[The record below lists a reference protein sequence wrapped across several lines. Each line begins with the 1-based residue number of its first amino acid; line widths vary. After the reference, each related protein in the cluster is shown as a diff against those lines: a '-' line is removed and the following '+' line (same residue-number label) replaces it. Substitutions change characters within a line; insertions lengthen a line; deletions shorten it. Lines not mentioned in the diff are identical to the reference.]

1 MKQMPLMTDGTHT
14 AIPLERYIL
23 GACLVDYE
31 AYSKICSLLRTDMF
45 YEELHKGVWDAMGVL
60 FNNGL
65 NIDLISVTH
74 EMFKQ
79 KSDRWKYS
87 NLGYEIAI
95 LTKDTIS
102 SANLTQWAY
111 MLIEI
116 WQNRETFLIQNG
128 YYVGNTPEETRE
140 LISER
145 LFNLAINRTSDWDD
159 CSKIAI
165 ALLDELDKMSKSGN
179 SGVKLGL
186 TFFDNVTKGGAKGSQ
201 LIVVGARPGVGKS
214 ALINLWANNA
224 AKQGKTVGIINLE
237 MRNINSYARM
247 ISMEYDIDYSDVMSS
262 YSKGEEE
269 RNMLVGH
276 ITSMANLPIYF
287 TSSSDMNI
295 TDIRAKATQLHKRA
309 NLGILFIDYLQLI
322 EPSKSGGN
330 INREQQVAQM
340 SRGCKLLAKQLDI
353 PVVILAQL
361 NRESTKSA
369 DKRPQITQL
378 RESGAIE
385 QDADIVML
393 LHRDIDEEGQVESGT
408 ENEAWIKVAKH
419 RDGKTT
425 PYVKVGY
432 DGPKMKFYDVDQ
444 FEPLP
449 INYMNST
456 LDKDNLPKLRSLPP
470 TIPPPNDILPF

>member
-1 MKQMPLMTDGTHT
+1 MRQLPPMIDGTHK
-14 AIPLERYIL
+14 AIDLERYIL
-23 GACLVDYE
+23 GACLVSYE
-31 AYSKICSLLRTDMF
+31 GYSKVCSLLTEEMF
-45 YEELHKGVWDAMGVL
+45 YEELHRGVWSAMSKL
-60 FNNGL
+60 FDNGL
-65 NIDLISVTH
+65 NIDMITVTQ
-74 EMFKQ
+74 ELFKQ
-79 KSDRWKYS
+79 KSDRWQYS
-87 NLGYEIAI
+87 NLGYEVAM
-95 LTKDTIS
+95 LTRDTIS
-102 SANLTQWAY
+102 SIHIEQWAY

-128 YYVGNTPEETRE
+128 YYVGSTPEETRD
-140 LISER
+140 LISSR
-145 LFNLAINRTSDWDD
+145 LYNLAVNRTSDWDD

-165 ALLDELDKMSKSGN
+165 SLLNELEKISQTGN
-179 SGVKLGL
+179 SGIKMGL
-186 TFFDNVTKGGAKGSQ
+186 SFFDNVTKGGAKGSQ

-247 ISMEYDIDYSDVMSS
+247 ISMEYNIDYADVMSS

-269 RNMLVGH
+269 KNMLISH
-276 ITSMANLPIYF
+276 ISSMANLPIYF

-322 EPSKSGGN
+322 EPAKYGGN

-353 PVVILAQL
+353 PIVILAQL
-361 NRESTKSA
+361 NRESTKA
-369 DKRPQITQL
+369 TDKKPQITNL

-393 LHRDIDEEGQVESGT
+393 IHRDIDEEGQIEVGT

-432 DGPKMKFYDVDQ
+432 DGPKMKFYDIENEYLQ
-444 FEPLP
+444 QLQSNTSQPP
-449 INYMNST
+449 SHINNGGAT
-456 LDKDNLPKLRSLPP
+456 LPKLNLP
-470 TIPPPNDILPF
+470 TSNDLPF